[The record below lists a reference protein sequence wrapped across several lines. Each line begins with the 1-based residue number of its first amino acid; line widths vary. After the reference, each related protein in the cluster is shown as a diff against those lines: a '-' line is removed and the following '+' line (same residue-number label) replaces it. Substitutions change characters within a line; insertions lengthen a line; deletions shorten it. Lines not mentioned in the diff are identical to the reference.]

1 MSYYISS
8 ESYKINEKLR
18 TNDYLSEDEK
28 VLINNLDTALQKM
41 PKYEGTVYRSLDS
54 SIMENP
60 AEFWRLHQPGSIV
73 GYRAFTSTS
82 LKVYDENMD
91 IQCVIK
97 SKTGRNITSFN
108 KKEEEILFGRDS
120 LFRVERIEGNTI
132 YMEEWG

>member
-1 MSYYISS
+1 MSYVSS
-8 ESYKINEKLR
+8 GSYKINAKLR
-18 TNDYLSEDEK
+18 SGEELSEYEK
-28 VLINNLDTALQKM
+28 RIVDGLDTALQKM

-54 SIMENP
+54 SMMGDVD
-60 AEFWRLHQPGSIV
+60 EFLRLHQPGSIV